1 MKELIKSN
9 LEMTED
15 AIKEKKGDE
24 KKKKFR
30 ERNASDKEWKTTKKK
45 KGSPSKIWEIFYN
58 VFCFLHIKALRRYA
72 GM

>member
-1 MKELIKSN
+1 LKELIKSN

-30 ERNASDKEWKTTKKK
+30 ERNASDKE
-45 KGSPSKIWEIFYN
+45 
-58 VFCFLHIKALRRYA
+58 
-72 GM
+72 